1 MTNCIPRARR
11 GSRAFTLIELLVVIA
26 IIAILAAM
34 LLPAL
39 AKAKQKAAQVSC
51 LNNQRQLGIA
61 LLMYAE
67 DYNDIMPSDASRIG
81 PHQEDWIWWNDPAN
95 PASKTTLLQSIKSS
109 TNIMR
114 CPMDRVGK
122 IIIPGTYQFSY
133 SINGYSTNAN
143 VNSGIAST
151 WTIGGGLSMT
161 PSKLSHVK
169 SPAAKVMLAEE
180 PTVVGE
186 IPPGYPATD
195 MSDDGR
201 WLPQPSLGNG
211 NTMTMRHNKRGNA
224 NFADGHAEIVD
235 YVFTAQDMN
244 INPSH

>member
-1 MTNCIPRARR
+1 MTHCTHRAKRYC
-11 GSRAFTLIELLVVIA
+11 RAFTLIELLVVIA

-39 AKAKQKAAQVSC
+39 AKAKQKASQITC

-61 LLMYAE
+61 LVMYAE
-67 DYNDIMPSDASRIG
+67 DYNDVMPSDASRIG
-81 PHQEDWIWWNDPAN
+81 SHLEDWIWWNDPVN
-95 PASKTTLLQSIKSS
+95 PASKTTLLLSIKSS

-114 CPMDRVGK
+114 CPLDRVGK
-122 IIIPGTYQFSY
+122 IVVPGTYQFSY
-133 SINGYSTNAN
+133 TINGYATNAN

-151 WTIGGGLSMT
+151 WTIGGSVMT

-169 SPAAKVMLAEE
+169 SPSA
-180 PTVVGE
+180 TVAGD

-195 MSDDGR
+195 TADDGR

-211 NTMTMRHNKRGNA
+211 NTMTMRHAKRGNA
-224 NFADGHAEIVD
+224 NFADGHALAVD

-244 INPSH
+244 INPAY